1 MAVADYVA
9 SASLLSDG
17 SGSFTEPPYGD
28 AFSTTTNQFTH
39 SAGMI
44 QRTGAGWGS
53 FSWGTTFTA
62 DQIAGFK
69 LGAAGECE
77 LEIRGKD
84 VGGANWDA
92 YSLYWNG
99 TTGWEIYR
107 TINGTPSAALAT
119 ATQAWS
125 VGETLW
131 IITIGSGASVEIAA
145 AIENGGGVGAD
156 FITYT
161 DTDAARIT
169 TSGVPGAWANG
180 TSFKIDEFYG
190 GDAEAAGGGDPGV
203 VASGPFTKML
213 MGVGL

>member
-17 SGSFTEPPYGD
+17 SGSFTEPPYGN
-28 AFSTTTNQFTH
+28 AFSTTTDQFTH

-84 VGGANWDA
+84 VGGATWDA
-92 YSLYWNG
+92 YSLYWDG
-99 TTGWEIYR
+99 STAWEIYR
-107 TINGTPSAALAT
+107 TINGTASAALAS

-125 VGETLW
+125 AGETLW
-131 IITIGSGASVEIAA
+131 IVTIGSGASVEIAA
-145 AIENGGGVGAD
+145 AIDGGAD

-161 DTDAARIT
+161 DTNAARLVG
-169 TSGVPGAWANG
+169 SGVIGAWANG
-180 TSFKIDEFYG
+180 TTFKIDELWG
-190 GDAEAAGGGDPGV
+190 GDAEAAA
-203 VASGPFTKML
+203 ASAVNTMLL
-213 MGVGL
+213 MGA